1 MPSDSEIEDIV
12 RKAFE
17 IYDVD
22 KSGTLERDEV
32 KKLLNDACGELGAES
47 ITDEQLD
54 AVIATVD
61 ANNDGKISY
70 EELFQIIAPI
80 LRQGN

>member
-1 MPSDSEIEDIV
+1 MK
-12 RKAFE
+12 KAFE

-32 KKLLNDACGELGAES
+32 KKLLNDACGELGADA

-54 AVIATVD
+54 AVISTVD
-61 ANNDGKISY
+61 DNNDGKISY
-70 EELFQIIAPI
+70 DELFQIIAPI
-80 LRQGN
+80 LRQS

>member
-1 MPSDSEIEDIV
+1 MPTDAEIGEIV
-12 RKAFE
+12 KKAFE

-32 KKLLNDACGELGAES
+32 KKLLNDACGELGADA

-54 AVIATVD
+54 AVISTVD
-61 ANNDGKISY
+61 DNNDGKISY
-70 EELFQIIAPI
+70 DELFQIIAPI
-80 LRQGN
+80 LR

>member
-1 MPSDSEIEDIV
+1 MPSDAEIEEIV
-12 RKAFE
+12 KKAFE

-32 KKLLNDACGELGAES
+32 KKLLNDACGELGADA

-54 AVIATVD
+54 AVISTVD
-61 ANNDGKISY
+61 ENNDGKISF

-80 LRQGN
+80 LRQS

>member
-1 MPSDSEIEDIV
+1 MPSDQEIGEIV
-12 RKAFE
+12 KKAFE

-32 KKLLNDACGELGAES
+32 KKLLNDACGELGADA

-54 AVIATVD
+54 AVISTVD
-61 ANNDGKISY
+61 DNNDGKISY
-70 EELFQIIAPI
+70 DELFQIIAPI
-80 LRQGN
+80 LRQS